1 MAMQTIGDMIT
12 EHDKRLIEEA
22 KQKSWEYI
30 REEEAET
37 EEGRRILHDMAINGY
52 HRDEWRAGIL

>member
-1 MAMQTIGDMIT
+1 MIT